1 MAYQHHENQCY
12 LGEKRDKKKVY
23 TSGILGIFE
32 SQVVGLFTFLFA

>member
-12 LGEKRDKKKVY
+12 LGEKRDKKVY

>member
-1 MAYQHHENQCY
+1 MAYQHHESQCY
-12 LGEKRDKKKVY
+12 LGEKETKKVY